1 VENKGNLRL
10 SLGVLGFFALLG
22 LAAWI
27 YQLSTG
33 LIVTGMR
40 NVVSWGLYITSFM
53 FFVGL
58 SAGGLIVSSC
68 HRVRHPRF

>member
-1 VENKGNLRL
+1 MENKGNLRL
-10 SLGVLGFFALLG
+10 SLGILGLLTLLG

-40 NVVSWGLYITSFM
+40 NIVSWGLYITSFM

-58 SAGGLIVSSC
+58 SAGA
-68 HRVRHPRF
+68 